1 MPREPWTP
9 RLGAIA
15 QPDGTCTFRVWAPFV
30 DHIDLHL
37 TAPQERVIPM
47 QRDVDGTHTIT
58 ADAPP
63 GTTYLYRLGAVERP
77 DPASRFQPGSVHG
90 PSQVV
95 GRDFDWH
102 DAGWTGISLDETILY
117 ELHVGTFTPEG
128 TFDAIITHLD
138 ALVELGVT
146 ALEIMPVNQFPGARD
161 WGYDGVL
168 PFAVQNSYGGPDG
181 LKRLI
186 DACHARK
193 LAVVLDVVYNHFGPE
208 GNYLREFGPYFT
220 DAYNTPW
227 GTPLNFDGPGSDEV
241 RAYFI
246 ENALMWID
254 EFHVDGLRLD
264 ATHAFID
271 FSARTFL
278 EELAATVHAHADRL
292 GRRVSLIAENDRGDD
307 RLLRPP
313 ELGGYG
319 LDAQWSDDLHHVLH
333 TLLTGEHV
341 GYYRDF
347 GLFPQLVKAL
357 RLGFV
362 YAGDYSPF
370 RERRHG
376 SFRADLPGRSF
387 VVAAQNHDQVGNRMN
402 GDRLSA
408 LVPFEALKLAA
419 GIVLLSPYVPL
430 LFMGEEY
437 GETAPFLYFT
447 SYGDPDLGR
456 AVTQG
461 RRKEFKDHAWEGDA
475 PDPQDEA
482 TFLRSRLNHDLRGQS
497 QHRAL
502 LDLYTALI
510 RLRKERPALR
520 ALDKE
525 RAEVIGYE
533 RERVIVLHRWH
544 ADGDALIAAF
554 NLGEGEVS
562 LALPVPVGT
571 WREALHS
578 ADARWM
584 GPGYTPAAWTAT
596 DPAALTLPPQSFAVF
611 VREG

>member
-15 QPDGTCTFRVWAPFV
+15 QPDGTHFRVWAPFV

-47 QRDVDGTHTIT
+47 QRSVDGTHTVT

-77 DPASRFQPGSVHG
+77 DPASRFQPDSVHG

-95 GRDFDWH
+95 GRAFDWH
-102 DAGWTGISLDETILY
+102 DAGWSGLPLDETILY

-128 TFDAIITHLD
+128 TFDAIIAHLD
-138 ALVELGVT
+138 ALVDLGVT

-220 DAYNTPW
+220 DAYQTPW
-227 GTPLNFDGPGSDEV
+227 GAPLNFDGPGSDEV

-278 EELAATVHAHADRL
+278 EELAATVHAHAEQL
-292 GRRVSLIAENDRGDD
+292 GRRVNLIAENDRGDD

-313 ELGGYG
+313 ALGGYG

-333 TLLTGEHV
+333 TLLTGERA
-341 GYYRDF
+341 GYYKDF

-376 SFRADLPGRSF
+376 SFRANLPGRSF

-461 RRKEFKDHAWEGDA
+461 RRKEFKDHAWEDDA
-475 PDPQDEA
+475 PDPQAEE
-482 TFLRSRLNHDLRGQS
+482 TFLRSKLNHDLRHQG

-510 RLRKERPALR
+510 RLRKARPALR

-525 RAEVIGYE
+525 RTEVIGYE
-533 RERVIVLHRWH
+533 RERVIFLHRWH

-611 VREG
+611 VKDE